1 MTTMKKLKRNMN
13 LKQTLFIG
21 MLLCAGN
28 LAAQEIT
35 VSGQDSLAS
44 KTDSLR
50 KDTTAHDVVVVRRV
64 PLESGPALDEHVL
77 VVDTIPSSSEGLSI
91 VLFNDNTWRYVRNR
105 DIETVDNT
113 VFTADWDTTK
123 LQPYGTAL
131 KELPISLVID
141 LVDSLKN
148 YHYPHMGRVTSK
160 YGPRRRGIHQGTD
173 IGLKIGDP
181 IYATFDGRVRL
192 TQHYRGGYGNLIV
205 LRHDNGLET
214 FYGHLSQI
222 LVKPDQWVAAGQVIG
237 YGGNTGRSTGPHLHF
252 EVRYKGQSFDA
263 ERLIDFATGTLRRET
278 FLLKRS
284 YFSPYSKFT
293 QDFDEEIQSDE
304 EDKKIAAEAAAVKYH
319 IVKSGDTL
327 GRIAI
332 NNHTTVKKLCQLN
345 GIKETAVLRIGQRIR
360 VR

>member
-1 MTTMKKLKRNMN
+1 MN
-13 LKQTLFIG
+13 LHQTLFIG
-21 MLLCAGN
+21 LLLYSGA
-28 LAAQEIT
+28 LSAQEIT
-35 VSGQDSLAS
+35 AADNRDTTTVKS
-44 KTDSLR
+44 DSLR
-50 KDTTAHDVVVVRRV
+50 KDTLAPDAVVVRRV
-64 PLESGPALDEHVL
+64 PLESGPALDENVL
-77 VVDTIPSSSEGLSI
+77 VVDTIASSSEGLSI

-105 DIETVDNT
+105 DIDADDHT
-113 VFTADWDTTK
+113 VFTSDWDTTK
-123 LQPYGTAL
+123 LQPYGEAL
-131 KELPISLVID
+131 KDLPVSLVID
-141 LVDSLKN
+141 LVDSLKS

-222 LVKPDQWVAAGQVIG
+222 LVQPDQWVTAGQVIG

-293 QDFDEEIQSDE
+293 QDFDEEIQSAE

-332 NNHTTVKKLCQLN
+332 NNRTTVKKLCQLN
-345 GIKETAVLRIGQRIR
+345 GIKETTILRIGQKIR